1 MDVMGITLSWRVLA
15 IWSTQL
21 HLPGDPARAAG
32 IDFLSDSDMSCNW
45 AERLKDDH
53 TGIIRIPCFKVV
65 ETNGNQ
71 GFIYAAIVVI
81 PADFNH
87 GSAEAKQA
95 AEASRRS

>member
-21 HLPGDPARAAG
+21 HLPGDPA
-32 IDFLSDSDMSCNW
+32 
-45 AERLKDDH
+45 
-53 TGIIRIPCFKVV
+53 RIPCFKVV